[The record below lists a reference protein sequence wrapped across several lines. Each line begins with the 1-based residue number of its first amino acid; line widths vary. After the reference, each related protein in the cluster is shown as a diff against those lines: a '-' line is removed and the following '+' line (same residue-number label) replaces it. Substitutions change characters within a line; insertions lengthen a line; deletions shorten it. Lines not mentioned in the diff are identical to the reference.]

1 MATPLRYNFAFMK
14 RHRGL
19 KRYYKNLYI
28 QNDFD
33 KITGLKFD
41 NPFNWPLNLHLHFDW
56 YRYGNNS
63 FKRRAPHL
71 DKLFRHFDLLA
82 EKINE
87 TQSGNTLYAIIL
99 DYYSG
104 SDAIFIDHKSS
115 VNGNLTFKVEDLSVV
130 STLTNEALIEYLE
143 KLTGYEKLYGQANEA
158 FCFLFK
164 KDSDSTFDN
173 Q

>member
-1 MATPLRYNFAFMK
+1 MK

-19 KRYYKNLYI
+19 KRYYKNLSI
-28 QNDFD
+28 QSDFE

-41 NPFNWPLNLHLHFDW
+41 GPSGWPAHLHLHFDR
-56 YRYGNNS
+56 YGYGNNS
-63 FKRRAPHL
+63 FKRREPHL

-99 DYYSG
+99 DFSSSG
-104 SDAIFIDHKSS
+104 DAIFIDRKNS
-115 VNGNLTFKVEDLSVV
+115 VNENLTFKVEDLSKT
-130 STLTNEALIEYLE
+130 STLTNKALNEYLE

-158 FCFLFK
+158 FCFLYMK
-164 KDSDSTFDN
+164 NSGNTFGS